1 MQGTYDKTFSLMH
14 SRSDAFLEAQK
25 RILRLAKYRVR
36 VNKLNSKFLY
46 RTNDFNK
53 KASLAVRKTLC
64 PKCSEDPRACE
75 YDIDSKRRYHCKALS
90 KVTGEYVRLYLS
102 SQNDLD
108 NRKEQLKK
116 QITQAVA
123 RNPGASQ
130 TKVLSLVRGD
140 FKLTR
145 DCLMELTARGLLRCS
160 ERIEKNKRVKR
171 YYIVFD

>member
-25 RILRLAKYRVR
+25 RILRLVKYRVR
-36 VNKLNSKFLY
+36 VNELNSKFLY

-64 PKCSEDPRACE
+64 PKCSEDQRACE

-116 QITQAVA
+116 QITQAAA
-123 RNPGASQ
+123 RYPGSTQ
-130 TKVLSLVRGD
+130 TKLLSLVRGD
-140 FKLTR
+140 KRMLR
-145 DCLMELTARGLLRCS
+145 ECLKELTDRGLLQCS
-160 ERIEKNKRVKR
+160 ERIERNQKVKR
-171 YYIVFD
+171 YKVKYD